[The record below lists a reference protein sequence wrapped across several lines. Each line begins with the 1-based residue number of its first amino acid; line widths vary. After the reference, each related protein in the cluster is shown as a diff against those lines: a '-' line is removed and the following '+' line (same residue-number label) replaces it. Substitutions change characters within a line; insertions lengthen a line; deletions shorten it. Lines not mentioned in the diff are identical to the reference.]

1 MAYPQEARISCNECN
16 GWYSSES
23 ELYEHILTVHRRCAA
38 QELPL
43 QHTYA
48 SSVSLKNQVG
58 SPKEEWAKL
67 SIQLRNRIRLRF
79 NSEELEI
86 IDRFIL
92 LASQGSVFDD
102 AHLQPQLAKAV

>member
-1 MAYPQEARISCNECN
+1 MAYPPGAQISCNECN

-23 ELYEHILTVHRRCAA
+23 ELYNHMQTAHRRCAA
-38 QELPL
+38 QKLPL
-43 QHTYA
+43 QHNYA
-48 SSVSLKNQVG
+48 SPVSLKNQIG

-67 SIQLRNRIRLRF
+67 SVQLRNRIRLRF
-79 NSEELEI
+79 NSRELEI

-102 AHLQPQLAKAV
+102 ARLQPRLANAV